1 VGYSNLRLIR
11 PIGTKP
17 TSSSAQG
24 RIVALDGLRGA
35 AILLVVVWHYFY
47 FYPDPNH
54 HPTALL
60 PKLYVYF
67 ERCIALGWSGVD
79 LFFVLSGF
87 LIGGILIEV
96 RTSPSYFRTFY
107 LRRCFRIIPVYYAW
121 IALYILLLLGFSFA
135 RHVGSIGEPRI
146 WYELG
151 AQFVFFQ
158 NLGFIHYSGVGG
170 AWFTAT
176 WSLAVE
182 EQFYL
187 VAPMIVRWL
196 TSRALFWLLIVVVLL
211 APFLRVLVHYCF
223 PPTMGLD
230 PAYIL
235 MPCRADSLA
244 IGMLVA
250 ILWRRPQS
258 HRWLEDHRW
267 ILYNLF
273 GVFLSGVVALL
284 TYSPSP
290 RSIAMQSV
298 GFSWLAIFFALLL
311 LLTLVNPEGP
321 IASLASMR
329 WLREL
334 GNVSYCLYII
344 HQAVNLF
351 CHAILQ
357 PAMVG
362 QSDWRVIAVP
372 VVACIVSY
380 LIAKLSFTYFEQPLL
395 RRGHTFKY

>member
-1 VGYSNLRLIR
+1 MR
-11 PIGTKP
+11 PIETKL
-17 TSSSAQG
+17 TSSSAHG
-24 RIVALDGLRGA
+24 RILALDGLRGA

-47 FYPDPNH
+47 FYPDSNH

-67 ERCIALGWSGVD
+67 ERCIAAGWSGVD

-87 LIGGILIEV
+87 LIGGILLEV
-96 RTSPSYFRTFY
+96 RTSPSYFGTFY
-107 LRRCFRIIPVYYAW
+107 LRRFFRIVPVYYCW
-121 IALYILLLLGFSFA
+121 IVLYILLLLGFAFA
-135 RHVGSIGEPRI
+135 RHADSLGEPKV
-146 WYELG
+146 WYEVG

-158 NLGFIHYSGVGG
+158 NLGFIHYSGVGR

-187 VAPMIVRWL
+187 AAPVIVRWL
-196 TSRALFWLLIVVVLL
+196 TSRLLLWLLILVVLF
-211 APFLRVLVHYCF
+211 APLLRVLLHYYF
-223 PPTMGLD
+223 PPTTSLD

-250 ILWRRPQS
+250 FLWRKPQS
-258 HRWLEDHRW
+258 HKWLEDHRR
-267 ILYNLF
+267 ILYHLF
-273 GVFLSGVVALL
+273 GVFLAGVVVLG
-284 TYSPSP
+284 TYWPSY

-311 LLTLVNPEGP
+311 LLTLVNPTGA
-321 IASLASMR
+321 IASLASRR

-357 PAMVG
+357 PARVS

-372 VVACIVSY
+372 MLACIVSY